1 LELKLDFSGV
11 YKLLD
16 FTAT

>member
-1 LELKLDFSGV
+1 LHLRIELTF

-16 FTAT
+16 FTDY